1 MKSLK
6 QHTIWGLRGSFILA
20 ATGSAVGLG
29 NIWKFPYI
37 TGENGGGAFVLMYL
51 LCIAVIG
58 IPIMMAEILMGRRA
72 RANPIMATAELCE
85 TACASKGWIII
96 GWMGAL
102 AGLVILSFYTVI
114 AGWTLDYVQS
124 ALSGKFSGLTG
135 ETSQALFDSLL
146 ADNGQMLQWHTI
158 FTLMTVVILA
168 LGVTRGLE
176 TSVRWMMPL
185 LLILLLLL
193 LAYAMVEGEFVTSLR
208 FMFSFNPEDV
218 SWESALTAM
227 GHSFFTLSL
236 GMGAIMAYGAYMPSN
251 QSVGQTVMLV
261 ALLDTL
267 VALIAG
273 VAIFALVFAT
283 PGISVGSG
291 PGLMFVTLPVAFG
304 NMSAGLVIGSI
315 FFVMVMLAA
324 WTSTISL
331 LEPGVAYLNERFGLN
346 RIGAS
351 VLLGVIAWLMG
362 LGSVLSFNDW
372 SDKQFLWG
380 KTYFDSM
387 DFIATNIM
395 LPLGGVLIALFV
407 GWKLRDEHLLHEL
420 KFESS
425 LLLKL
430 WRPILRYISPIA
442 VLVILINGI
451 FPVMRKV
458 FVE

>member
-1 MKSLK
+1 MRLK
-6 QHTIWGLRGSFILA
+6 QHVIWGQRGSFILA

-51 LCIAVIG
+51 GCILLIG

-72 RANPIMATAELCE
+72 RANPILATAELCE
-85 TACASKGWIII
+85 TAGASKGWTVI

-114 AGWTLDYVQS
+114 AGWTLEYVEN
-124 ALSGKFSGLTG
+124 AVSGKFVGLDGESSQQLFSGLL
-135 ETSQALFDSLL
+135 SDK
-146 ADNGQMLQWHTI
+146 GQLLQWHTA
-158 FTLMTVVILA
+158 FTLMTVAILA

-176 TSVRWMMPL
+176 SAVRIMMPALFVL
-185 LLILLLLL
+185 LLILLG
-193 LAYAMVEGEFVTSLR
+193 YAALEGEFATSLR
-208 FMFSFNPEDV
+208 FMFSFNPEDL
-218 SWESALTAM
+218 SWEAALVAM

-267 VALIAG
+267 VALVAG
-273 VAIFALVFAT
+273 VAIFAFVFAT
-283 PGISVGSG
+283 PGISPGAG

-304 NMSAGLVIGSI
+304 NMGAGVVIGCI

-331 LEPGVAYLNERFGLN
+331 LEPGVAYLNERFGLH
-346 RIGAS
+346 RVIAS
-351 VLLGVIAWLMG
+351 LLLGAIAWVMG

-372 SDKQFLWG
+372 ADRQFLWG
-380 KTYFDSM
+380 KNYFDSM
-387 DFIATNIM
+387 DFLATNIM
-395 LPLGGVLIALFV
+395 LPLGGMLIALFV

-420 KFESS
+420 KFESAR
-425 LLLKL
+425 LLRW
-430 WRPILRYISPIA
+430 WRPILKYVSPIA
-442 VLVILINGI
+442 VLIVLVNGI
-451 FPVMRKV
+451 FPVLRGV

>member
-1 MKSLK
+1 VKRLK
-6 QHTIWGLRGSFILA
+6 QHVIWGQRGSFILA

-51 LCIAVIG
+51 ACIALIG

-85 TACASKGWIII
+85 QAGVTKLWSGI

-114 AGWTLDYVQS
+114 AGWTLEYVW
-124 ALSGKFSGLTG
+124 AAFSGKFTGLTG
-135 ETSQALFDSLL
+135 ATSQVLFHGLL
-146 ADNGQMLQWHTI
+146 ADTARMLQWHTV
-158 FTLMTVVILA
+158 FTGMTVVILA

-176 TSVRWMMPL
+176 SAVRVMMPLLFLL
-185 LLILLLLL
+185 LLILLG
-193 LAYAMVEGEFVTSLR
+193 YSMVAGEFVTSLR
-208 FMFSFNPEDV
+208 FMFSFNVEDV
-218 SWESALTAM
+218 SWESALVAM

-267 VALIAG
+267 VALVAG

-283 PGISVGSG
+283 PGISPSSG

-304 NMSAGLVIGSI
+304 NMDAGLIVGSI

-331 LEPGVAYLNERFGLN
+331 LEPGVAYLNERFGLH
-346 RIGAS
+346 RILAS
-351 VLLGVIAWLMG
+351 ITLGVIAWLMG
-362 LGSVLSFNDW
+362 LGSVLSFNEW

-380 KTYFDSM
+380 KSYFDSM

-407 GWKLRDEHLLHEL
+407 GWKLRDHHILHEL
-420 KFESS
+420 TSESP
-425 LLLKL
+425 LLLRL

-442 VLVILINGI
+442 VLVVLINGI
-451 FPVMRKV
+451 FPVLRAV

>member
-1 MKSLK
+1 MKRLK
-6 QHTIWGLRGSFILA
+6 QHVIWGQRGSFILA

-51 LCIAVIG
+51 LCILLIG
-58 IPIMMAEILMGRRA
+58 VPIMMAEILMGRRA
-72 RANPIMATAELCE
+72 RANPILATAELCE
-85 TACASKGWIII
+85 TAKVSKGWTGI

-114 AGWTLDYVQS
+114 AGWTLEYIYL
-124 ALSGKFSGLTG
+124 AFHGEFSGLNG
-135 ETSQALFDSLL
+135 ETSKNLFDGLL
-146 ADNGQMLQWHTI
+146 ADPSLMLVWHTL

-176 TSVRWMMPL
+176 SSVRLMMPL
-185 LLILLLLL
+185 LFLLLLVL
-193 LAYAMVEGEFVTSLR
+193 LGYAAVAGEFTTSLR
-208 FMFSFNPEDV
+208 FMFSFHPEDI
-218 SWESALTAM
+218 SWESALVAM

-251 QSVGQTVMLV
+251 QSVTRTVLSV

-267 VALIAG
+267 VALTAG

-283 PGISVGSG
+283 PGISPGSG

-304 NMSAGLVIGSI
+304 NMPAGAIFGAI

-331 LEPGVAYLNERFGLN
+331 LEPGVAYLNERFGFN
-346 RIGAS
+346 RIIAS
-351 VLLGVIAWLMG
+351 LILGVIAWLLG
-362 LGSVLSFNDW
+362 LGSVWSFNDW
-372 SDKQFLWG
+372 SGKQFLWG

-407 GWKLRDEHLLHEL
+407 GWKLSDHHILHEL
-420 KFESS
+420 TSESPR
-425 LLLKL
+425 LIRW
-430 WRPILRYISPIA
+430 WRPVLKYISPIA
-442 VLVILINGI
+442 VLIVMINGV
-451 FPVMRKV
+451 FPVLRAV

>member
-85 TACASKGWIII
+85 TAGASKAWTII
-96 GWMGAL
+96 GWMGAF

-114 AGWTLDYVQS
+114 AGWTLEYVQS
-124 ALSGKFSGLTG
+124 ALSGKFAGLTG
-135 ETSQALFDSLL
+135 DTSQALFDSLL
-146 ADNGQMLQWHTI
+146 ADKSQMLQWHTI
-158 FTLMTVVILA
+158 FTVMTVAILA

-176 TSVRWMMPL
+176 SSVRWMMPL
-185 LLILLLLL
+185 LFVLLLIL

-218 SWESALTAM
+218 SWESALVAM

-283 PGISVGSG
+283 PGLSVGSG

-331 LEPGVAYLNERFGLN
+331 LEPGVAYLNERFGLS

-351 VLLGVIAWLMG
+351 VLLGVVAWLMG
-362 LGSVLSFNDW
+362 LGSVFSFNDW
-372 SDKQFLWG
+372 AEKDFLWG

>member
-1 MKSLK
+1 MKRLK
-6 QHTIWGLRGSFILA
+6 QHVIWGQRGSFILA

-51 LCIAVIG
+51 VCIAVIG
-58 IPIMMAEILMGRRA
+58 VPIMMAEILMGRRA
-72 RANPIMATAELCE
+72 RANPIMATEELCDL
-85 TACASKGWIII
+85 AGVSKGWTCI

-102 AGLVILSFYTVI
+102 AGLIILSFYAVI
-114 AGWTLDYVQS
+114 AGWTLEYVS
-124 ALSGKFSGLTG
+124 AAVTGEFTGLTG
-135 ETSQALFDSLL
+135 DSSQQLFDGLL
-146 ADNGQMLQWHTI
+146 ADKGQLLQWHSVFI
-158 FTLMTVVILA
+158 GMTVMVLA

-176 TSVRWMMPL
+176 SAVRLMMPL
-185 LLILLLLL
+185 MFVLLLVLL
-193 LAYAMVEGEFVTSLR
+193 GYAMVEGEFVTSLR
-208 FMFSFNPEDV
+208 FMFSFNLEAI

-251 QSVGQTVMLV
+251 QSVGQTVMVV

-267 VALIAG
+267 IALIAG

-283 PGISVGSG
+283 PGISPGSG

-304 NMSAGLVIGSI
+304 NMSAGVIVGSV

-331 LEPGVAYLNERFGLN
+331 LEPGVAYLNERFRMN
-346 RIGAS
+346 RVAAS
-351 VLLGVIAWLMG
+351 LLLGGISWALG
-362 LGSVLSFNDW
+362 LGSVLSFNEW

-380 KTYFDSM
+380 KTFFDSM

-407 GWKLRDEHLLHEL
+407 GWKLRDHHILHEL
-420 KFESS
+420 VSESP
-425 LLLKL
+425 LLMRI

-442 VLVILINGI
+442 VLIVLINGI
-451 FPVMRKV
+451 FPVLRGV

>member
-85 TACASKGWIII
+85 TAGASKGWTII
-96 GWMGAL
+96 GWMGAF

-114 AGWTLDYVQS
+114 AGWTLEYVQS

-146 ADNGQMLQWHTI
+146 ADNGKMLQWHTI
-158 FTLMTVVILA
+158 FTLMTVAILA
-168 LGVTRGLE
+168 MGVTRGLE
-176 TSVRWMMPL
+176 SSVRWMMPL
-185 LLILLLLL
+185 LFVLLLILLG
-193 LAYAMVEGEFVTSLR
+193 YAMVEGEFVTSLR

-218 SWESALTAM
+218 SWESALVAM

-283 PGISVGSG
+283 PGLSVGSG

-304 NMSAGLVIGSI
+304 NMSAGLVIGSV

-351 VLLGVIAWLMG
+351 LLLGVIAWLMG
-362 LGSVLSFNDW
+362 LGSVWSFNDW

-380 KTYFDSM
+380 KSYFDSM

-425 LLLKL
+425 LWLKI

-451 FPVMRKV
+451 FPVLRKV